1 MIVPRV
7 VIGKRSQT
15 DPTPGLYV
23 SPPGI
28 NAQTADPSQ
37 LTLNVSAKVNQLLV
51 QGYVTANAIIPLGVT
66 RRPIVFL
73 TSRYNMA
80 SDYGYSHLAGPIRP
94 SPYTNTLARS
104 TGSGMVYTP
113 APPSSFATI
122 NDGGASMTIT
132 TTVRTDYSVYR
143 SSFS

>member
-1 MIVPRV
+1 MKIPRV
-7 VIGKRSQT
+7 VIGRRSAS
-15 DPTPGLYV
+15 DLNPGLYV

-37 LTLNVSAKVNQLLV
+37 LTLNISTKVNQLLV
-51 QGYVTANAIIPLGVT
+51 QGYVTGNATVPLGVT
-66 RRPIVFL
+66 GRPIVFL
-73 TSRYNMA
+73 TSRYKM
-80 SDYGYSHLAGPIRP
+80 SDDYGYGHLDGPIRP
-94 SPYTNTLARS
+94 SPYTNTFARS

-122 NDGGASMTIT
+122 NSGGVSMTIT

-143 SSFS
+143 SAFA